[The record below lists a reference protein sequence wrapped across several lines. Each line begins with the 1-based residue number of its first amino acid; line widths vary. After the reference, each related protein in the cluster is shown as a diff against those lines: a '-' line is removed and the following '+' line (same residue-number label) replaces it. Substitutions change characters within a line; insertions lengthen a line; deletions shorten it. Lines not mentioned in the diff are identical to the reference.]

1 MFDSLCYQRQPAS
14 WQQRTAETQFTCPI
28 FARGNRQTPRS
39 LERFGMAQRRRR
51 ILVPVLQGSVS
62 IDRRLAAVHATART
76 RQLRSCDRHW
86 TIAGAQP
93 EYQDLLVTDDFAAS
107 APITAAELNVIET
120 YLDDVLRELLAST
133 RSEEVNKPS

>member
-14 WQQRTAETQFTCPI
+14 WQQRTAETQFTCPT

-39 LERFGMAQRRRR
+39 LERFGMTRRRWR
-51 ILVPVLQGSVS
+51 LQAPVHRGSVA
-62 IDRRLAAVHATART
+62 IDRRFSAAHATAGI
-76 RQLRSCDRHW
+76 RQQRSSDRHL
-86 TIAGAQP
+86 TVAGAQP

-120 YLDDVLRELLAST
+120 YLDDVLRELLPST
-133 RSEEVNKPS
+133 RSEELNSAS